1 MPTPARPP
9 LYLVD
14 DDEAVLD
21 SLRFMLESCDERQ
34 LRCFADGER
43 FLEEVDLRLPA
54 CLILDCRMPGLS
66 GPEVQ
71 QRLKAAQSPIA
82 ILFLTGHGEVPLAV
96 ESLKQGAVDF
106 LQKPVQLAPLL
117 AAIAR
122 AEQATLAAAARLA
135 HRHAFER
142 LTPRERSVIE
152 AQVPT
157 APLAW
162 MRAEDLFFMQIQG
175 SGYLTLED
183 GRRVRAAYAAD
194 NGRPFTGIARPATLE
209 VSCGVSW
216 ICELRRV
223 CV

>member
-1 MPTPARPP
+1 MQSSDRPP
-9 LYLVD
+9 LYLID
-14 DDEAVLD
+14 DDQAVLD

-142 LTPRERSVIE
+142 LTPREHQLLQLIAQGHKNQQIAQDLCISVRTVE
-152 AQVPT
+152 VCRASLMRRLEVDS
-157 APLAW
+157 LAGL
-162 MRAEDLFFMQIQG
+162 MLR
-175 SGYLTLED
+175 
-183 GRRVRAAYAAD
+183 YAAV
-194 NGRPFTGIARPATLE
+194 NGQP
-209 VSCGVSW
+209 
-216 ICELRRV
+216 
-223 CV
+223 

>member
-1 MPTPARPP
+1 MQSVDHPP

-122 AEQATLAAAARLA
+122 GEQATLAAAARLA

-142 LTPRERSVIE
+142 LTPREHQLLQLIAQGHKNQQIASTLCISVRTVE
-152 AQVPT
+152 VCRASLMRRLEVDS
-157 APLAW
+157 LAEL
-162 MRAEDLFFMQIQG
+162 MLR
-175 SGYLTLED
+175 
-183 GRRVRAAYAAD
+183 YAAV
-194 NGRPFTGIARPATLE
+194 NGRP
-209 VSCGVSW
+209 
-216 ICELRRV
+216 
-223 CV
+223 

>member
-1 MPTPARPP
+1 MPPPARPP

-21 SLRFMLESCDERQ
+21 SLRFMLESCDERP
-34 LRCFADGER
+34 LFSFADGER
-43 FLEEVDLRLPA
+43 FLAEVDLHQPA
-54 CLILDCRMPGLS
+54 SLILDCRMPGLS

-122 AEQATLAAAARLA
+122 AEQATLSAATRFAQLAAYQ
-135 HRHAFER
+135 R
-142 LTPRERSVIE
+142 LTPREH
-152 AQVPT
+152 Q
-157 APLAW
+157 L
-162 MRAEDLFFMQIQG
+162 LQ
-175 SGYLTLED
+175 L
-183 GRRVRAAYAAD
+183 
-194 NGRPFTGIARPATLE
+194 IARGHKNQQIAQDLCISVRTVEVCRASLMKRLE
-209 VSCGVSW
+209 VDSLA
-216 ICELRRV
+216 ELMLLYANV
-223 CV
+223 HSAP

>member
-1 MPTPARPP
+1 MQSVDRPP

-14 DDEAVLD
+14 DDQAVLD

-117 AAIAR
+117 TAIAR

-142 LTPRERSVIE
+142 LTPREHQLLQLIAQGHKNQQIASTLCISVRTVE
-152 AQVPT
+152 VCRASLMRRLEVDS
-157 APLAW
+157 LAEL
-162 MRAEDLFFMQIQG
+162 MLR
-175 SGYLTLED
+175 
-183 GRRVRAAYAAD
+183 YAAV
-194 NGRPFTGIARPATLE
+194 NGRP
-209 VSCGVSW
+209 
-216 ICELRRV
+216 
-223 CV
+223 

>member
-1 MPTPARPP
+1 MQPTDRPP

-14 DDEAVLD
+14 DDQAVLD

-34 LRCFADGER
+34 LRCFAGGER
-43 FLEEVDLRLPA
+43 FLEEVDLCLPA

-142 LTPRERSVIE
+142 LPPREHQLLQLIAQGHKNQQIASTLCISVRTVE
-152 AQVPT
+152 VCRASLMRRLEVDS
-157 APLAW
+157 LAEL
-162 MRAEDLFFMQIQG
+162 MLR
-175 SGYLTLED
+175 
-183 GRRVRAAYAAD
+183 YAAV
-194 NGRPFTGIARPATLE
+194 NGRP
-209 VSCGVSW
+209 
-216 ICELRRV
+216 
-223 CV
+223 

>member
-1 MPTPARPP
+1 RPP

-34 LRCFADGER
+34 LFSFADGER
-43 FLEEVDLRLPA
+43 FLAEVDLHQPA
-54 CLILDCRMPGLS
+54 CLILDCRMLGLS

-122 AEQATLAAAARLA
+122 AEQATQSAATRFAQLAAYR
-135 HRHAFER
+135 R
-142 LTPRERSVIE
+142 LTPRER
-152 AQVPT
+152 Q
-157 APLAW
+157 L
-162 MRAEDLFFMQIQG
+162 LQ
-175 SGYLTLED
+175 L
-183 GRRVRAAYAAD
+183 
-194 NGRPFTGIARPATLE
+194 IARGHKNQQIAQDLCISVRTVEVCRASLMKRLE
-209 VSCGVSW
+209 VDSLA
-216 ICELRRV
+216 ELMLLYANV
-223 CV
+223 HSAP

>member
-1 MPTPARPP
+1 MQSVDRPP

-14 DDEAVLD
+14 DDQAVLD

-142 LTPRERSVIE
+142 LTPREHQLLHLIAQGHKNQQIASTLCISVRTVE
-152 AQVPT
+152 VCRASLMRRLEVDS
-157 APLAW
+157 LAEL
-162 MRAEDLFFMQIQG
+162 MLR
-175 SGYLTLED
+175 
-183 GRRVRAAYAAD
+183 YAAV
-194 NGRPFTGIARPATLE
+194 NGRP
-209 VSCGVSW
+209 
-216 ICELRRV
+216 
-223 CV
+223 

>member
-1 MPTPARPP
+1 MQPIDRPP

-34 LRCFADGER
+34 LRCFAGGER

-142 LTPRERSVIE
+142 LTPREHQLLQLIAQGHKNQQIASTLCISVRTVE
-152 AQVPT
+152 VCRASLMRRLEVDS
-157 APLAW
+157 LAEL
-162 MRAEDLFFMQIQG
+162 MLR
-175 SGYLTLED
+175 
-183 GRRVRAAYAAD
+183 YAAV
-194 NGRPFTGIARPATLE
+194 NGRP
-209 VSCGVSW
+209 
-216 ICELRRV
+216 
-223 CV
+223 

>member
-1 MPTPARPP
+1 MQSTDRPP

-14 DDEAVLD
+14 DDQAVLD

-142 LTPRERSVIE
+142 LTPREHQLLQLIAQGHKNQQIASTLCISVRTVE
-152 AQVPT
+152 VCRASLMRRLEVDS
-157 APLAW
+157 LAEL
-162 MRAEDLFFMQIQG
+162 MLR
-175 SGYLTLED
+175 
-183 GRRVRAAYAAD
+183 YAAV
-194 NGRPFTGIARPATLE
+194 NGRP
-209 VSCGVSW
+209 
-216 ICELRRV
+216 
-223 CV
+223 

>member
-1 MPTPARPP
+1 M
-9 LYLVD
+9 VD

-34 LRCFADGER
+34 LFSFADGER
-43 FLEEVDLRLPA
+43 FLAEVDLHQPA
-54 CLILDCRMPGLS
+54 CLILDCRMLGLS

-122 AEQATLAAAARLA
+122 AEQATQSAATRFAQLAAYR
-135 HRHAFER
+135 R
-142 LTPRERSVIE
+142 LTPRER
-152 AQVPT
+152 Q
-157 APLAW
+157 L
-162 MRAEDLFFMQIQG
+162 LQ
-175 SGYLTLED
+175 L
-183 GRRVRAAYAAD
+183 
-194 NGRPFTGIARPATLE
+194 IARGHKNQQIAQDLCISVRTVEVCRASLMKRLE
-209 VSCGVSW
+209 VDSLA
-216 ICELRRV
+216 ELMLLYANV
-223 CV
+223 HSAP

>member
-1 MPTPARPP
+1 MQSVDRPP

-14 DDEAVLD
+14 DDQAVLD

-43 FLEEVDLRLPA
+43 FLEEVDLCLPA

-142 LTPRERSVIE
+142 LTPREHQLLHLIAQGHKNQQIASTLCISVRTVE
-152 AQVPT
+152 VCRASLMRRLEVDS
-157 APLAW
+157 LAEL
-162 MRAEDLFFMQIQG
+162 MLR
-175 SGYLTLED
+175 
-183 GRRVRAAYAAD
+183 YAAV
-194 NGRPFTGIARPATLE
+194 NGRP
-209 VSCGVSW
+209 
-216 ICELRRV
+216 
-223 CV
+223 

>member
-34 LRCFADGER
+34 LLSFADGER
-43 FLEEVDLRLPA
+43 FLAEVDLHQPA

-96 ESLKQGAVDF
+96 ESLKLGAVDF
-106 LQKPVQLAPLL
+106 LQKPV
-117 AAIAR
+117 
-122 AEQATLAAAARLA
+122 
-135 HRHAFER
+135 
-142 LTPRERSVIE
+142 
-152 AQVPT
+152 
-157 APLAW
+157 
-162 MRAEDLFFMQIQG
+162 
-175 SGYLTLED
+175 
-183 GRRVRAAYAAD
+183 
-194 NGRPFTGIARPATLE
+194 
-209 VSCGVSW
+209 
-216 ICELRRV
+216 
-223 CV
+223 

>member
-34 LRCFADGER
+34 LLSFADGER
-43 FLEEVDLRLPA
+43 FLAEVDLHQPA

-66 GPEVQ
+66 GTEVQ

-96 ESLKQGAVDF
+96 ESLKLGAVDF

-117 AAIAR
+117 AAIER
-122 AEQATLAAAARLA
+122 AEQATLSAATRLA
-135 HRHAFER
+135 QLAAFER
-142 LTPRERSVIE
+142 LTPRERQLLQLIARGHKNQQIAQDLCISVRTVE
-152 AQVPT
+152 VCRASLMKRLAVNSLAEMLLRYAQVSEQP
-157 APLAW
+157 
-162 MRAEDLFFMQIQG
+162 
-175 SGYLTLED
+175 
-183 GRRVRAAYAAD
+183 
-194 NGRPFTGIARPATLE
+194 
-209 VSCGVSW
+209 
-216 ICELRRV
+216 
-223 CV
+223 

>member
-1 MPTPARPP
+1 MQSTDRPP

-117 AAIAR
+117 TAIAR

-142 LTPRERSVIE
+142 LTPREHQLLQLIAQGHKNQQIASTLCISVRTVE
-152 AQVPT
+152 VCRASLMRRLEVDS
-157 APLAW
+157 LAEL
-162 MRAEDLFFMQIQG
+162 MLR
-175 SGYLTLED
+175 
-183 GRRVRAAYAAD
+183 YAAV
-194 NGRPFTGIARPATLE
+194 NGRP
-209 VSCGVSW
+209 
-216 ICELRRV
+216 
-223 CV
+223 

>member
-1 MPTPARPP
+1 MQSVDRPP

-117 AAIAR
+117 AAIAQ
-122 AEQATLAAAARLA
+122 AEQATQSAAARLA

-142 LTPRERSVIE
+142 LTPREHQLLQLIAQGHKNQQIASTLCISVRTVE
-152 AQVPT
+152 VCRASLMRRLEVDS
-157 APLAW
+157 LAEL
-162 MRAEDLFFMQIQG
+162 MLR
-175 SGYLTLED
+175 
-183 GRRVRAAYAAD
+183 YAAV
-194 NGRPFTGIARPATLE
+194 NGRP
-209 VSCGVSW
+209 
-216 ICELRRV
+216 
-223 CV
+223 

>member
-1 MPTPARPP
+1 MQSVDRPP

-14 DDEAVLD
+14 DDQAVLD

-122 AEQATLAAAARLA
+122 AEQGTLAAAARLA
-135 HRHAFER
+135 HRAAFER
-142 LTPRERSVIE
+142 LTPREHQLLQLIAQGHKNQQIASTLCISVRTVE
-152 AQVPT
+152 VCRASLMRRLEVDS
-157 APLAW
+157 LAEL
-162 MRAEDLFFMQIQG
+162 MLR
-175 SGYLTLED
+175 
-183 GRRVRAAYAAD
+183 YAAV
-194 NGRPFTGIARPATLE
+194 NGRP
-209 VSCGVSW
+209 
-216 ICELRRV
+216 
-223 CV
+223 

>member
-1 MPTPARPP
+1 MQSTDRPP

-14 DDEAVLD
+14 DDQAVLD

-43 FLEEVDLRLPA
+43 FLEEVDLCLPA

-142 LTPRERSVIE
+142 LTPREHQLLQLIAQGHKNQQIASTLCISVRTVE
-152 AQVPT
+152 VCRASLMRRLEVDS
-157 APLAW
+157 LAEL
-162 MRAEDLFFMQIQG
+162 MLR
-175 SGYLTLED
+175 
-183 GRRVRAAYAAD
+183 YAAV
-194 NGRPFTGIARPATLE
+194 NGRP
-209 VSCGVSW
+209 
-216 ICELRRV
+216 
-223 CV
+223 

>member
-21 SLRFMLESCDERQ
+21 SLRYMLESCDERQ
-34 LRCFADGER
+34 LFCFTDGER
-43 FLEEVDLRLPA
+43 FLTEIDLHQPA

-117 AAIAR
+117 AAIER
-122 AEQATLAAAARLA
+122 AEQATQAAATRLA
-135 HRHAFER
+135 QLAAFER
-142 LTPRERSVIE
+142 LTPRERQLLQLIARGHKNQQIARDLCISVRTVE
-152 AQVPT
+152 VCRASLMKRLAVNSLAEMLLRYAQVNEQP
-157 APLAW
+157 
-162 MRAEDLFFMQIQG
+162 
-175 SGYLTLED
+175 
-183 GRRVRAAYAAD
+183 
-194 NGRPFTGIARPATLE
+194 
-209 VSCGVSW
+209 
-216 ICELRRV
+216 
-223 CV
+223 

>member
-1 MPTPARPP
+1 MQSTDRPP

-34 LRCFADGER
+34 LRCFAGGER

-142 LTPRERSVIE
+142 LTPREHQLLQLIAQGHKNQQIASTLCISVRTVE
-152 AQVPT
+152 VCRASLMRRLEVDS
-157 APLAW
+157 LAEL
-162 MRAEDLFFMQIQG
+162 MLR
-175 SGYLTLED
+175 
-183 GRRVRAAYAAD
+183 YAAV
-194 NGRPFTGIARPATLE
+194 NGRP
-209 VSCGVSW
+209 
-216 ICELRRV
+216 
-223 CV
+223 

>member
-1 MPTPARPP
+1 MQSTDRPP

-14 DDEAVLD
+14 DDQAVLD
-21 SLRFMLESCDERQ
+21 SLRFMLESCDERP
-34 LRCFADGER
+34 LHCFADGER
-43 FLEEVDLRLPA
+43 FLAEVDLRQPA

-106 LQKPVQLAPLL
+106 LQKPVQLAPLR
-117 AAIAR
+117 AAMAR

-142 LTPRERSVIE
+142 LPPREHQLLQLIARGHKNQQIAQDLCISVRTVE
-152 AQVPT
+152 VCRASLMKRLEVGS
-157 APLAW
+157 LAEL
-162 MRAEDLFFMQIQG
+162 MLR
-175 SGYLTLED
+175 
-183 GRRVRAAYAAD
+183 YAAV
-194 NGRPFTGIARPATLE
+194 NGQP
-209 VSCGVSW
+209 
-216 ICELRRV
+216 
-223 CV
+223 